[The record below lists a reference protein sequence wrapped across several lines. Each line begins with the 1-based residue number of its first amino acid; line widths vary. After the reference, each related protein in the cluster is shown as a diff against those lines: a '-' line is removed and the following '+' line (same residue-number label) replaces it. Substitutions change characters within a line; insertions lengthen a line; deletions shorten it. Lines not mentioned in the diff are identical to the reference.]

1 MQDTAAY
8 TFDIGRQAVYRQA
21 KKKGLARYLR
31 SKPSHCEVNRILKL
45 LAGIARLPAQRVEE
59 GFKAVREE
67 AKLLQGRVR
76 RKVERLLSYFERQ
89 WIKKYTAEELSI
101 WGKGVHA
108 SSGQESVNAR
118 VNSMTAAR
126 RQTFWDF
133 VSKYSF
139 HITTTSTLEI

>member
-1 MQDTAAY
+1 M
-8 TFDIGRQAVYRQA
+8 YREA

-31 SKPSHCEVNRILKL
+31 SKPSYCEVNRILKL
-45 LAGIARLPAQRVEE
+45 LAGVARLPQRVEE

-76 RKVERLLSYFERQ
+76 RKVERFLSYFERQ

-101 WGKGVHA
+101 WGKGVDA
-108 SSGQESVNAR
+108 SSGQESVNVR
-118 VNSMTAAR
+118 VNSMTAAC